1 MGKQPATFACRCQRD
16 WGGPPWT
23 TQTISLLI
31 LGAVIVL
38 FIWNRLPVGAVAI
51 LASLSL
57 YATGVLTVE
66 EALSGFGDL
75 VVVFIASLFVV
86 SEGID
91 SAGVTTW
98 AGRWLLSV
106 IGDRAR
112 VALVAVM
119 AMAAVMSALITLN
132 GAAAALIPMVV
143 VIAMRLGLAAR
154 DAC

>member
-1 MGKQPATFACRCQRD
+1 MDHA
-16 WGGPPWT
+16 
-23 TQTISLLI
+23 TISLII
-31 LGAVIVL
+31 LAAVVVL
-38 FIWNRLPVGAVAI
+38 FIWNRLPVGVVAI
-51 LASLSL
+51 LCALSL
-57 YATGVLTVE
+57 YATGVLPVK

-98 AGRWLLSV
+98 AGQKLLSV
-106 IGDRAR
+106 IGDRPR
-112 VALVAVM
+112 FALVAVM

-143 VIAMRLGLAAR
+143 VVSMRLGIAPAR
-154 DAC
+154 MLMPMAFAGSA